1 MRTATRDYEL
11 RGTRIKAGQSMLL
24 AYAAA
29 CRDPD
34 IFPEPDRFIIDRKPN
49 AHLAFGYGPHTCL
62 GAHLARLEIELF
74 FRALIERVASME
86 LAGAPEFTESSF
98 VSGLK
103 RLPIRFVPV

>member
-1 MRTATRDYEL
+1 M
-11 RGTRIKAGQSMLL
+11 ML

-29 CRDPD
+29 CRDPE
-34 IFPEPDRFIIDRKPN
+34 IFPEPGRFIIDRKPN

-74 FRALIERVASME
+74 YRALIEKIESME
-86 LAGAPEFTESSF
+86 LTGAPEYAESSF

-103 RLPIRFVPV
+103 RLPIRFTRV